1 MKKARKQ
8 KRAAEEITFE
18 KELQK
23 IGYSSI
29 AEFIEIACAMG
40 LLFMEE
46 DEVARTNA
54 RAIAERFI
62 LHCGHLLETMG
73 HVNVLAAQKD
83 VQETEDKM
91 AKEAAAKATEAT
103 EEKDTP
109 PNPADLIEGS
119 QGGIIIPNF
128 DTSALMRNAD
138 KKQRK

>member
-40 LLFMEE
+40 LLFMEDNE
-46 DEVARTNA
+46 EARTNA
-54 RAIAERFI
+54 VSIAERFI
-62 LHCGHLLETMG
+62 LHCGHLLETLG

-91 AKEAAAKATEAT
+91 VKEAAAKAAEETE
-103 EEKDTP
+103 TP
-109 PNPADLIEGS
+109 SSPADLIEGS